1 MTQYNSLNVNF
12 LIKQLSKLKGWMK
25 NCTEVPLNLSLN
37 VIPMMRL
44 NSDIKYY
51 WLTDKFEVFVTLFQI
66 IHQLI

>member
-12 LIKQLSKLKGWMK
+12 LIKQLSKLKAWMK
-25 NCTEVPLNLSLN
+25 NCTEVPLNLLLN

-44 NSDIKYY
+44 ISDIKYY

>member
-12 LIKQLSKLKGWMK
+12 LIKQLSKLKAWMK
-25 NCTEVPLNLSLN
+25 NYTEVPLNLSLN

-44 NSDIKYY
+44 ISDIKYY

>member
-12 LIKQLSKLKGWMK
+12 LIKQLSKLKAWMK

-44 NSDIKYY
+44 ISDIKYY
-51 WLTDKFEVFVTLFQI
+51 WLTDKF
-66 IHQLI
+66 